1 MQARQLANLQR
12 RFTRLGIQANKT
24 TAEMNA
30 LKNEIYDTAR
40 APDIRV
46 DPSQITSAIEEI
58 VEKTG
63 NLDFARANI
72 RNIALALQA
81 TGAEGTAIGGIMAEL
96 EKMDIKDPR
105 KVLEAID
112 TLNVQGKEGAFTL
125 QNLAAL
131 GPRVITAY
139 ASAVKGGRDGA
150 DTLKE
155 MGAALQV
162 IRMGTGSS
170 EQAATA
176 FERLL
181 AELQNVEKLKKLE
194 AEGIQVFDPKQPG
207 AEIMR
212 PINEILLEIL
222 EKTKG
227 RRTLLGQI
235 FGDESIRSFNA
246 LSIERIQ
253 KFMKAHGSGATTM
266 RDSARAA
273 NDAAGALQNLY
284 TSWQKF
290 ADTTLTDPINDLAD
304 TLNYLGEGG
313 LGKDAYELVH
323 NTDATTLAKKIGGL
337 LAYTSRAIN
346 PGAALGSSI
355 GQQVG
360 GEVKISVSDD
370 RVRVKQV
377 RQTGNVPIE
386 ANTGPMLVGG

>member
-227 RRTLLGQI
+227 
-235 FGDESIRSFNA
+235 
-246 LSIERIQ
+246 LS
-253 KFMKAHGSGATTM
+253 AS
-266 RDSARAA
+266 SP
-273 NDAAGALQNLY
+273 
-284 TSWQKF
+284 SWF
-290 ADTTLTDPINDLAD
+290 DGT
-304 TLNYLGEGG
+304 
-313 LGKDAYELVH
+313 LVH
-323 NTDATTLAKKIGGL
+323 
-337 LAYTSRAIN
+337 SRWMDC
-346 PGAALGSSI
+346 LGF
-355 GQQVG
+355 
-360 GEVKISVSDD
+360 SV
-370 RVRVKQV
+370 VLF
-377 RQTGNVPIE
+377 GF
-386 ANTGPMLVGG
+386 